1 MAAVEIMARVER
13 RRKWTAAEKAALL
26 AELEAEGGKVAVVAR
41 RHRVSESLL
50 NNWRSAWRAAQ
61 AAAHTPEPLS
71 FLPIGVLDRVQ
82 DEGPAQPYA
91 DPEPHPAPSTSRSS
105 EGRAGMIEIELPTG
119 ARLRVDG
126 DVNEKTLRRVL
137 QAMKGVV

>member
-1 MAAVEIMARVER
+1 MLTVPP
-13 RRKWTAAEKAALL
+13 
-26 AELEAEGGKVAVVAR
+26 
-41 RHRVSESLL
+41 S
-50 NNWRSAWRAAQ
+50 
-61 AAAHTPEPLS
+61 
-71 FLPIGVLDRVQ
+71 
-82 DEGPAQPYA
+82 A
-91 DPEPHPAPSTSRSS
+91 DPESHPATSALRSS